1 MRNCDN
7 KDEANLQNNIN
18 KKFLILI
25 SLFQKQTKNRIL
37 KFDYQYKN
45 ENWTL
50 MQKTNEKWNEK
61 TGPSC

>member
-1 MRNCDN
+1 MRNGDN

-45 ENWTL
+45 EN
-50 MQKTNEKWNEK
+50 
-61 TGPSC
+61 

>member
-37 KFDYQYKN
+37 KFD
-45 ENWTL
+45 
-50 MQKTNEKWNEK
+50 
-61 TGPSC
+61 

>member
-1 MRNCDN
+1 MRNGDN